1 MCGINGFNFKND
13 ELIKKMSSLTF
24 SRGPDY
30 EGFFSSERFSFSHN
44 RLSIIDPLQRSNQ
57 PFLEDELVLSF
68 NGEIYNHKEL
78 RKKLEFKGY
87 NFLTSSDTE
96 VIIKL
101 FKEYGIDSF
110 RMLSGIFSIALYDKR
125 KDCLY
130 LIRDIV
136 GIKPLYYLY
145 DNLKKKFFFSSLI
158 KPLLLN
164 LESKEINN
172 LSVLSYANFNRN
184 DFAETFFKKI
194 FKVIPGEL
202 IIFDNKNKIL
212 NKEHFLKYNFN
223 YNYDQKSIKKNIEN
237 IFSNQFVS
245 DVPVA
250 LSLSGG
256 IDSNLIFSEL
266 IKSQNKFNCYS
277 VFFSNS
283 KKHSNDFLLASEL
296 CRSHNIDLTPVEVS
310 PKDFINYSEKIV
322 NIVEEPVGN
331 SNSIANYIL
340 SKNVNEKVLLSGDG
354 GDEIFTGYDK
364 YKSIYILNLINKF
377 NPFCNLNLRFK
388 AKNLNRIFINNSK
401 DMYLSFSEQNLFK
414 RQKSVYKNFRYFERE
429 DLDFIFNHS
438 KKTFKNKLSNVMFHD
453 LDTWIPNDILLRNDK
468 IYAHSGIEVR
478 VPFLDQ
484 QIIENYLMIDGY
496 KKYGPFISYKHLI
509 SKHFREIKTKN
520 KIKMGFNTPFAS
532 WLRNEIY
539 DFAKNI
545 LSKEYYNSSNI
556 LDLKECENLLN
567 LHKKKYFD
575 PYLLWNLINIQIFLK
590 EFKI

>member
-1 MCGINGFNFKND
+1 MCGIIGGNKYKSVDKVKDGLKS
-13 ELIKKMSSLTF
+13 IMH
-24 SRGPDY
+24 RGIDDNTI
-30 EGFFSSERFSFSHN
+30 FSFDDKMYISHN

-322 NIVEEPVGN
+322 NIVE
-331 SNSIANYIL
+331 SY
-340 SKNVNEKVLLSGDG
+340 DG
-354 GDEIFTGYDK
+354 I
-364 YKSIYILNLINKF
+364 I
-377 NPFCNLNLRFK
+377 
-388 AKNLNRIFINNSK
+388 
-401 DMYLSFSEQNLFK
+401 FSERAIVFFLALVGRLYFIEEKLWK
-414 RQKSVYKNFRYFERE
+414 RTYRGPLMNRE
-429 DLDFIFNHS
+429 DRLKDPSVLERRKIRFPF
-438 KKTFKNKLSNVMFHD
+438 FKHEICFHA
-453 LDTWIPNDILLRNDK
+453 NK
-468 IYAHSGIEVR
+468 IYEK
-478 VPFLDQ
+478 FLD
-484 QIIENYLMIDGY
+484 
-496 KKYGPFISYKHLI
+496 
-509 SKHFREIKTKN
+509 
-520 KIKMGFNTPFAS
+520 
-532 WLRNEIY
+532 
-539 DFAKNI
+539 
-545 LSKEYYNSSNI
+545 
-556 LDLKECENLLN
+556 
-567 LHKKKYFD
+567 
-575 PYLLWNLINIQIFLK
+575 
-590 EFKI
+590 